1 MNRLRFRKEIFVFAL
16 ACSPALAFG
25 EQAKPADAFVDAIG
39 VNTHVH
45 FNDTAYNDFPKVK
58 AALLDLG
65 IRHLRD
71 GLVDS
76 SWQPYY
82 DRLNELGRAGVH
94 AQLICGVPSRY
105 NENYQPP
112 HDRIMPTLAKL
123 ADSVEAIEGT
133 NEPDLNH
140 RDGADWSAMVREHQ
154 KAIFTLV
161 KADPTFGKLPVV
173 GPSICFSNQPQVG
186 DLAAYLDYGNS
197 HPYPGGR
204 TPSINIDQELA
215 KQKVISG
222 AKPMMV
228 TETGYQTAVTT
239 TDGHLPA
246 SEAAEAKYLPRL
258 FCEYFNRG
266 VVRTFDYQLVDGT
279 AGDPADVETH
289 FGLLHADFKPRPAYA
304 AMKNLI
310 GLLSDKGRTKAG
322 DLDFTLTAPGGGKL
336 SESIHHTLLR
346 KSDGDYFLLVWNE
359 VPSWDVDKRADL
371 KVDPVPAV
379 LKPKTPPARAIL
391 WQPSTSR
398 QPLRKLMEP
407 DDLKAIRLNV
417 PDEVLIVQLMLPK

>member
-25 EQAKPADAFVDAIG
+25 EQAKSADAFVDAIG
-39 VNTHVH
+39 VNTHIH
-45 FNDTAYNDFPKVK
+45 FNDTAYNDFPNVK

-65 IRHLRD
+65 IRHIRD
-71 GLVDS
+71 GLTDTA
-76 SWQPYY
+76 WQPYY

-94 AQLICGVPSRY
+94 AQLICGMPAMY
-105 NENYQPP
+105 NPNYQPP
-112 HDRIMPTLAKL
+112 HDRIVPTLAKL

-140 RDGADWSAMVREHQ
+140 CDGADWPAMVREHQ

-173 GPSICFSNQPQVG
+173 GPSICFSNQPQAG
-186 DLAAYLDYGNS
+186 DLTAFLDYGNS

-204 TPSINIDQELA
+204 PPSVNIDQELA

-239 TDGHLPA
+239 TNGHLPA

-289 FGLLHADFKPRPAYA
+289 FGLLHADFQPRPAYA
-304 AMKNLI
+304 AMKHLI
-310 GLLSDKGRTKAG
+310 GLLSDKGGADAAG
-322 DLDFTLTAPGGGKL
+322 DLDFTLTAPGGGPL
-336 SESIHHTLLR
+336 PESIHHTLLR
-346 KSDGDYFLLVWNE
+346 KADGDYFLLVWNE
-359 VPSWDVDKRADL
+359 VPSWDVDKRVDL
-371 KVDPVPAV
+371 KVEPVPAV
-379 LKPKTPPARAIL
+379 LTLKTPPRRVIL
-391 WQPSTSR
+391 YRPSSDSH
-398 QPLRKLMEP
+398 PIKKLMGP
-407 DDLKAIRLNV
+407 DDLKAIELGV
-417 PDEVLIVQLMLPK
+417 PDEVLIVQLTLP